1 METDKAIMDKTYFY
15 SFEISKKTK
24 QKQKGT
30 LGKHGAYTYLSDFIT
45 VQTIVLKFAA
55 LKLCWWAFLQEH
67 TQIHRT
73 YRGRFLNIA
82 LTLFYVISKTL

>member
-1 METDKAIMDKTYFY
+1 MDKTYFY

-55 LKLCWWAFLQEH
+55 LKLC
-67 TQIHRT
+67 
-73 YRGRFLNIA
+73 
-82 LTLFYVISKTL
+82 